1 MSIPT
6 PERWHGIP
14 REEVPWYPTVDLQA
28 CIGCELC
35 YVTCGRGVYDIK
47 DRKAIATQPYACMV
61 GCTTCAMVCPTD
73 AIRFPDRDL
82 VRRVEREHKIL
93 QVVKKEAKT
102 KRGKQEAVRA
112 RAAAEETLGRLT
124 CRTRMELAGEFGD
137 KRFLVQLEQLIVDH
151 PVDLTDLQL
160 RVPTLRGLMERTPA
174 FMSFE
179 VTSTQQSDIQSF
191 LPMLRDLARRNGFI
205 LVNEVNL

>member
-1 MSIPT
+1 MSTPI

-14 REEVPWYPTVDLQA
+14 RQEIPWYPTVDAQA

-35 YVTCGRGVYDIK
+35 CVTCGRGIYDIK
-47 DRKAIATQPYACMV
+47 DRKALATQPYACMV

-73 AIRFPDRDL
+73 AIHFPEREL
-82 VRRVEREHKIL
+82 IRRVEREHKIL
-93 QVVKKEAKT
+93 RIVKEEAKA
-102 KRGKQEAVRA
+102 KRGKQEAQKA
-112 RAAAEETLGRLT
+112 RAAAEEALSRLT

-137 KRFLVQLEQLIVDH
+137 KRFLVQLEQLIADH
-151 PVDLTDLQL
+151 PVDLANLQL
-160 RVPTLRGLMERTPA
+160 QVPTLKGLMEKTPA

-191 LPMLRDLARRNGFI
+191 LPMLRDLARRNGFV
-205 LVNEVNL
+205 LVNEVKL

>member
-14 REEVPWYPTVDLQA
+14 REEVPWYPIVDLQA

-35 YVTCGRGVYDIK
+35 YVTCGRGVYDIR
-47 DRKAIATQPYACMV
+47 DRKAIVTQPYACMV

-73 AIRFPDRDL
+73 AIRFADRDL

-102 KRGKQEAVRA
+102 KRSKQEAQKA
-112 RAAAEETLGRLT
+112 RATAEEALSRLT
-124 CRTRMELAGEFGD
+124 CRTRLEIAGAFGD
-137 KRFLVQLEQLIVDH
+137 KHFLLQLQELIADH
-151 PVDLTDLQL
+151 PMDLVDLELH
-160 RVPTLRGLMERTPA
+160 VPTAKGLAEKTPA
-174 FMSFE
+174 FMRFD
-179 VTSTQQSDIQSF
+179 VVSTGQSDIQAF
-191 LPMLRDLARRNGFI
+191 LPLLRDLARRNGFV
-205 LVNEVNL
+205 LVNEVKL